1 MAAVTDLAPRPVT
14 APDRVLHDS
23 FELALMDGE
32 EIVAQPE
39 PDRPRMLRYLMTI
52 AALIAPLTIIGVFAL
67 PIVYLVMRAFVR
79 KHNYWLTNS
88 RVIVANGIIG
98 FRVRSIPL
106 ERVSD
111 VALSCNFLEKWLGL
125 RSVIVRDMT
134 GEAMSGASMLA
145 APDAAALQR
154 QILDA
159 VAVVNGNR
167 GLDGETSPAG
177 DVYRPTPGDSRG
189 TEMLQLL
196 RQIEKNTRS
205 SQ

>member
-1 MAAVTDLAPRPVT
+1 MMDAATDLAPRTVT

-23 FELALMDGE
+23 FELALMEGE
-32 EIVAQPE
+32 EVVAQPE
-39 PDRPRMLRYLMTI
+39 PDRGRLQRYMMTI
-52 AALIAPLTIIGVFAL
+52 AALVALLSVVGVLAL
-67 PIVYLVMRAFVR
+67 PLLYLVIRAFVR

-154 QILDA
+154 KILDA
-159 VAVVNGNR
+159 VAVVNRNR
-167 GLDGETSPAG
+167 GLDGETGSG

-196 RQIEKNTRS
+196 RQIEKNTRE
-205 SQ
+205 